1 MILKRGIN
9 MNQEEIGKFIS
20 KLRKENN
27 MTQHVLAEK
36 LNVTDRTIS
45 NWETG
50 RRLPDISILKELS
63 VIFSVTIDE
72 IIYGKKIEKEEI
84 QKKLVDSAI
93 EIYTTKQKIEKL
105 QILTEILIC
114 AGMLITITLTSI
126 IADNLSERIITMCL
140 GSFVWMFGISLRIH
154 LKKIHNPYE

>member
-1 MILKRGIN
+1 MEKKT
-9 MNQEEIGKFIS
+9 IGQFIAV
-20 KLRKENN
+20 LRKANG
-27 MTQHVLAEK
+27 MTQKDLAEK

>member
-1 MILKRGIN
+1 

-72 IIYGKKIEKEEI
+72 IIYGKKIEKEAI

>member
-1 MILKRGIN
+1 

-126 IADNLSERIITMCL
+126 IADNLSEKIITMCL

>member
-1 MILKRGIN
+1 MK
-9 MNQEEIGKFIS
+9 QEEIGKFIS
-20 KLRKENN
+20 KLRKEKN
-27 MTQHVLAEK
+27 MTQQELAEK

-105 QILTEILIC
+105 QMLTEILIC

-140 GSFVWMFGISLRIH
+140 GSFVWMFGLSLRIH
-154 LKKIHNPYE
+154 LKKIHIPYE

>member
-1 MILKRGIN
+1 

-72 IIYGKKIEKEEI
+72 IIYGKKIVKEEI

-93 EIYTTKQKIEKL
+93 EIYKTKQKIEKL
-105 QILTEILIC
+105 QMLTEILIC

>member
-1 MILKRGIN
+1 

-72 IIYGKKIEKEEI
+72 IIYGKKFEKEEI

-105 QILTEILIC
+105 QMLTEILIC

-140 GSFVWMFGISLRIH
+140 GSFVWTFGISLRIH

>member
-1 MILKRGIN
+1 

-72 IIYGKKIEKEEI
+72 IIYGKKIVKEEI

-105 QILTEILIC
+105 QMLTEILIC
-114 AGMLITITLTSI
+114 ADMLITITLTSI

-154 LKKIHNPYE
+154 LKKIHNPFVEKVDL

>member
-1 MILKRGIN
+1 

-50 RRLPDISILKELS
+50 RRLPDISILKEIS

>member
-1 MILKRGIN
+1 

-126 IADNLSERIITMCL
+126 IADNLSERIITMCI

>member
-1 MILKRGIN
+1 

-84 QKKLVDSAI
+84 QKKIVDSAI

>member
-1 MILKRGIN
+1 

-72 IIYGKKIEKEEI
+72 IIYGKKIEKKEI

>member
-1 MILKRGIN
+1 

-154 LKKIHNPYE
+154 LKKIDNPYE

>member
-1 MILKRGIN
+1 

-72 IIYGKKIEKEEI
+72 IIYGKKLEKEEI

>member
-1 MILKRGIN
+1 

-20 KLRKENN
+20 KLRKEKN
-27 MTQHVLAEK
+27 MTQQELAEK

>member
-1 MILKRGIN
+1 

-84 QKKLVDSAI
+84 QKKLVYSAI

>member
-1 MILKRGIN
+1 

-63 VIFSVTIDE
+63 VIFSVTID
-72 IIYGKKIEKEEI
+72 
-84 QKKLVDSAI
+84 
-93 EIYTTKQKIEKL
+93 
-105 QILTEILIC
+105 
-114 AGMLITITLTSI
+114 
-126 IADNLSERIITMCL
+126 
-140 GSFVWMFGISLRIH
+140 
-154 LKKIHNPYE
+154 

>member
-1 MILKRGIN
+1 

-105 QILTEILIC
+105 QMLTEILIC

>member
-1 MILKRGIN
+1 

-63 VIFSVTIDE
+63 IIFSVTIDE

-140 GSFVWMFGISLRIH
+140 GSFVWMFGLSLRIH

>member
-1 MILKRGIN
+1 
-9 MNQEEIGKFIS
+9 
-20 KLRKENN
+20 

>member
-1 MILKRGIN
+1 

>member
-1 MILKRGIN
+1 

-140 GSFVWMFGISLRIH
+140 GSFVWMFGLSLRIH

>member
-1 MILKRGIN
+1 

-45 NWETG
+45 KWETG

>member
-1 MILKRGIN
+1 

-72 IIYGKKIEKEEI
+72 IIYGKK
-84 QKKLVDSAI
+84 
-93 EIYTTKQKIEKL
+93 
-105 QILTEILIC
+105 
-114 AGMLITITLTSI
+114 
-126 IADNLSERIITMCL
+126 
-140 GSFVWMFGISLRIH
+140 
-154 LKKIHNPYE
+154 LKKKKYKKN

>member
-1 MILKRGIN
+1 
-9 MNQEEIGKFIS
+9 MNQEEKGKFIS

>member
-1 MILKRGIN
+1 

-20 KLRKENN
+20 KLRKEKNI
-27 MTQHVLAEK
+27 TQHVLAEK

-72 IIYGKKIEKEEI
+72 IIYGKK
-84 QKKLVDSAI
+84 
-93 EIYTTKQKIEKL
+93 
-105 QILTEILIC
+105 
-114 AGMLITITLTSI
+114 
-126 IADNLSERIITMCL
+126 
-140 GSFVWMFGISLRIH
+140 
-154 LKKIHNPYE
+154 LKKKKYKKN

>member
-1 MILKRGIN
+1 

-27 MTQHVLAEK
+27 MTQHVLAEQ

-154 LKKIHNPYE
+154 LKKINNPYE

>member
-1 MILKRGIN
+1 

-27 MTQHVLAEK
+27 MTQQELAEK

-126 IADNLSERIITMCL
+126 IADNLSERIITMCI
-140 GSFVWMFGISLRIH
+140 GSFVWMFGLSLRIH

>member
-1 MILKRGIN
+1 

-20 KLRKENN
+20 KIRKENN

>member
-1 MILKRGIN
+1 

-27 MTQHVLAEK
+27 MTQHVLAEQ
-36 LNVTDRTIS
+36 LNVIDRTIS

-154 LKKIHNPYE
+154 LKKINNPYE

>member
-1 MILKRGIN
+1 

-45 NWETG
+45 NGETG